1 MDKLV
6 SFNLYGDF
14 GMLKKPDT
22 NEPVYLT
29 YNMLHKPALLGI
41 LGAILGLRGFQKQKE
56 LPEYYSL
63 LNELKVGIKPL
74 QHENG
79 NFSKTII
86 KYNNSTGM
94 ASEEQGGNLM
104 IAEQT
109 LVKPAYQCFIC
120 LSSDNR
126 LHIRLLDMILSY
138 SAEYIPYLGKNDCSV
153 WWENAEEHSFQ
164 VFEPIEDF
172 KIDSIF
178 IKDKPVKEGKTEEV
192 YFSLLRVNLEE
203 SPFMYFEN
211 LPIGYIGAPL
221 FQYEFRSFA
230 FTNATLKSEYPLP
243 ENFSVLKLDS
253 GSIIQVF

>member
-1 MDKLV
+1 MNRLV
-6 SFNLYGDF
+6 SFDLQGDF

-41 LGAILGLRGFQKQKE
+41 LGAILGLKGFQKQKE

-63 LNELKVGIKPL
+63 LKEVKVAIKPL

-86 KYNNSTGM
+86 RYNNGTGM

-109 LVKPAYQCFIC
+109 LVKPAYQCFIW
-120 LSSDNR
+120 LSSENE
-126 LHIRLLDMILSY
+126 LHLSLWDRILSY

-153 WWENAEEHSFQ
+153 WWKNAKEHSFKI
-164 VFEPIEDF
+164 FEPSESF
-172 KIDSIF
+172 TIDSIF
-178 IKDKPVKEGKTEEV
+178 IKDKPVKSGKAES
-192 YFSLLRVNLEE
+192 YFSLFRVNMDE

-211 LPIGYIGAPL
+211 LPVGYIGAPL
-221 FQYEFRSFA
+221 FQYELRNFA
-230 FTNATLKSEYPLP
+230 FTNAKLKSEYPLP
-243 ENFSVLKLDS
+243 EEFPVLKLDS
-253 GSIIQVF
+253 GNIIQVF